1 MKKTVLFASAALM
14 MGVFASCGGG
24 QKAEQAAEVA
34 APAEAA
40 APTYELM
47 TNLPTVDI
55 KTFPQDKEGRYVIFD
70 GKTFNGWRGYN
81 KENVPGA

>member
-40 APTYELM
+40 APRTS
-47 TNLPTVDI
+47 
-55 KTFPQDKEGRYVIFD
+55 
-70 GKTFNGWRGYN
+70 
-81 KENVPGA
+81 

>member
-24 QKAEQAAEVA
+24 QKAEQAAEAA

-40 APTYELM
+40 AE
-47 TNLPTVDI
+47 
-55 KTFPQDKEGRYVIFD
+55 
-70 GKTFNGWRGYN
+70 
-81 KENVPGA
+81 